1 MLILSTKHQIGEFQ
15 MMHTTQ
21 IRSELRFLVREL
33 GLLDKNCWK
42 SNLSL
47 MQAHILT
54 YLNRNGDTSFSELRK
69 QLNVEKASLSRAL
82 NTMVT
87 KEYLHLFKDPTDR
100 RQKQISLLPNGSTT
114 LEAANNTADRE
125 LSEILYGLKQ
135 NELEDILRGLRL
147 LRINAFRRNFDDN
160 EERIK
165 IERLG
170 PNYHDEVTTLIAD
183 VFAKEQGIPNELIP
197 IKDEYPVHWWCVRA
211 GEYVIG
217 AVACWKEKD
226 QWHWGRFVVD
236 EKFRGLGIGKQLAR
250 YSLNDFFEHIADS
263 IVSDA
268 RDTTVKILKKFGAKT
283 IASAEDFYG
292 LAVTPVVLNKS
303 DFTVQ
308 CKSVSIR
315 E

>member
-1 MLILSTKHQIGEFQ
+1 

-33 GLLDKNCWK
+33 GLLNKNCWK

-54 YLNRNGDTSFSELRK
+54 YLNRNGDTSFTELCK

-87 KEYLHLFKDPTDR
+87 KQYLYLLKDDVDK
-100 RQKQISLLPNGSTT
+100 RQKQISLLPLGRTA
-114 LEAANNTADRE
+114 LEAANHTADTE
-125 LSEILYGLKQ
+125 LSEILHGLKQ
-135 NELEDILRGLRL
+135 NELEGIVRGLRL
-147 LRINAFRRNFDDN
+147 LRIKAFRRNFDNKKD
-160 EERIK
+160 RIK

-170 PNYHDEVTTLIAD
+170 SNYHDEVITLMTD

-197 IKDEYPVHWWCVRA
+197 IKDEYPVHWWCARA

-236 EKFRGLGIGKQLAR
+236 EKFRGLGIGKQLAH
-250 YSLNDFFEHIADS
+250 YSLNDLFENVADS

-268 RDTTVKILKKFGAKT
+268 RDTTVTILKKFGAKIT
-283 IASAEDFYG
+283 ASAEDFYG
-292 LAVTPVVLNKS
+292 LAVTPLVLNKL
-303 DFTVQ
+303 DFNTQ
-308 CKSVSIR
+308 CESVGIQ